1 MNECVPCAHG
11 SQKKALDALEL
22 ESWVLGTKRKLSSR
36 AASTLN
42 GRTISPDHDE
52 RILTF
57 RAQAGFPTDPKMFWS
72 ISDRGE
78 LVGFQSLV
86 YHLLGMRTEGA
97 VQTLRASFPICKMW
111 VPLLSGSV

>member
-36 AASTLN
+36 AASTVN
-42 GRTISPDHDE
+42 RAISPDHDE

-57 RAQAGFPTDPKMFWS
+57 RAQAGFPTDPKMSWS

-97 VQTLRASFPICKMW
+97 VQTSQASFPTCKMRG
-111 VPLLSGSV
+111 PLLSGFV